1 MITVDWVSPLRPD
14 NTDIAEYT
22 VRVEKALSGHFALN
36 LITNENAGHLGAYRF
51 GAGPFYNIGND
62 VRFHGEILSA
72 CRKASGVVIAHDFRI
87 QDLLIAHLKAEHDD
101 WETAYRALMNQH
113 YGREGKA
120 AARDF
125 IAGKTSLA
133 QVSEIFPGIE
143 VAAANALCIITH
155 NPGLVE
161 ELASRTGLYCFALPL
176 PFSVSEDLPE
186 RVERLEAGEGI
197 DLLIFGYLGE
207 NRGLDVVCELLRE
220 RSHIRLHIAGQ
231 IGTPRLRDM
240 VEAMKATGHSIVD
253 HGFVTESEL
262 DRLVRDSDLVVNL
275 RNPSMGEVSGS
286 QLRIFAQGGLSV
298 VCATGWYASLPDD
311 AVLKVRPEQMKQELC
326 AILERLRHDRRAFAA
341 MRQTGRRF
349 VATAHGLDQ
358 FATCFKAL
366 YQALPE
372 ALSHGRRVL
381 LAKRMAKI
389 YERAG
394 AGDAISSEALF
405 HKASFLL

>member
-1 MITVDWVSPLRPD
+1 MRIVDWVSPLRPD
-14 NTDIAEYT
+14 TTDIAEYT

-36 LITNENAGHLGAYRF
+36 LVANENAGDLAAYQF
-51 GAGPFYNIGND
+51 DAGPFYNIGND
-62 VRFHGEILSA
+62 VRFHGGILSA
-72 CRKASGVVIAHDFRI
+72 CQKTSGIVIAHDFRI
-87 QDLLIAHLKAEHDD
+87 QNLLIAQLKAQHDD
-101 WETAYRALMNQH
+101 WESAYQGLMERH
-113 YGREGKA
+113 YGREGEA

-133 QVSEIFPGIE
+133 QVSETFPGIE
-143 VAAANALCIITH
+143 VAAANALCVITH
-155 NPGLVE
+155 NSSLVE
-161 ELASRTGLYCFALPL
+161 ELANRTGLYCFALPL
-176 PFSVSEDLPE
+176 PFPVCKDLPE
-186 RVERLEAGEGI
+186 HQEAGEGP

-220 RSHIRLHIAGQ
+220 RPHIRLHIAGQ

-240 VEAMKATGHSIVD
+240 VEAMKAAGHSIVD

-262 DRLVRDSDLVVNL
+262 DRLVRESDLVVNL

-298 VCATGWYASLPDD
+298 VCATGWYAGLPDE
-311 AVLKVRPEQMKQELC
+311 AVLKVRPERMKQELGE
-326 AILERLRHDRRAFAA
+326 ILERLRQDRRTFAT
-341 MRQTGRRF
+341 MRQAGRRF
-349 VATAHGLDQ
+349 VATTHGLDQ
-358 FATCFKAL
+358 FAAHFKAL
-366 YQALPE
+366 YQALPD

-394 AGDAISSEALF
+394 AEDAISSETLF